1 MVEQNAAASQ
11 NMALETE
18 LLRRMFSSKQGGQMK
33 GSSSKTGGQFVE
45 GSAQD
50 KIQGMTAAALPDHNE
65 RDEKAPPQIEMPEW
79 EKKLDKFK

>member
-1 MVEQNAAASQ
+1 
-11 NMALETE
+11 
-18 LLRRMFSSKQGGQMK
+18 MK

-65 RDEKAPPQIEMPEW
+65 RDEKAAPQIEMPEW